1 MRGKF
6 GVEAD
11 IAIPSYYIKDI
22 VLQSFQL
29 PSILQHLTL
38 KIAKI
43 KQEIENQLNF
53 LLFVSIEQREEIHGY
68 KNWVETLIK
77 MKINKVIIILCW
89 IIRYL
94 CTFYAFRSKLVA
106 IPGFRKSLD
115 GGFVK
120 KFLNKNCCKSLMS
133 HLMVYQQVFLHEPIA
148 PSSCKNKKS
157 GY

>member
-43 KQEIENQLNF
+43 KQEIENPKFPTVCKHISRRRNMYMNIK
-53 LLFVSIEQREEIHGY
+53 IE
-68 KNWVETLIK
+68 
-77 MKINKVIIILCW
+77 
-89 IIRYL
+89 
-94 CTFYAFRSKLVA
+94 
-106 IPGFRKSLD
+106 
-115 GGFVK
+115 
-120 KFLNKNCCKSLMS
+120 
-133 HLMVYQQVFLHEPIA
+133 
-148 PSSCKNKKS
+148 
-157 GY
+157 

>member
-43 KQEIENQLNF
+43 KQEIENHLNT
-53 LLFVSIEQREEIHGY
+53 LL
-68 KNWVETLIK
+68 
-77 MKINKVIIILCW
+77 
-89 IIRYL
+89 
-94 CTFYAFRSKLVA
+94 
-106 IPGFRKSLD
+106 
-115 GGFVK
+115 
-120 KFLNKNCCKSLMS
+120 
-133 HLMVYQQVFLHEPIA
+133 FLHEREYNINIKIDEKPYKR
-148 PSSCKNKKS
+148 SLD
-157 GY
+157 

>member
-11 IAIPSYYIKDI
+11 IAIPSHYIKDI

-53 LLFVSIEQREEIHGY
+53 LLFVSIEQREEIYEY
-68 KNWVETLIK
+68 KNWVETLINNE
-77 MKINKVIIILCW
+77 NK
-89 IIRYL
+89 
-94 CTFYAFRSKLVA
+94 
-106 IPGFRKSLD
+106 
-115 GGFVK
+115 
-120 KFLNKNCCKSLMS
+120 
-133 HLMVYQQVFLHEPIA
+133 
-148 PSSCKNKKS
+148 
-157 GY
+157 